1 MGRACAGTASVSSAL
16 GPALAWCPF
25 PDTASAADACSTL
38 LDEGLI
44 ACANML
50 PNMVSLFSWNGERG
64 ESAETGVL
72 LKTDAALLERMIERL
87 GELHPYDEP
96 AILGWHCDAALP
108 ATAAWLGGLVP

>member
-1 MGRACAGTASVSSAL
+1 MNRAE

-25 PDTASAADACSTL
+25 PDSATAAAACSTL

-50 PNMVSLFSWNGERG
+50 PGMTSVFAWNGERG
-64 ESAETGVL
+64 ESTEVGVI
-72 LKTDAALLERMIERL
+72 LKTDAALLERMIARL

-96 AILGWHCDAALP
+96 AILGWRCDAALP
-108 ATAAWLGGLVP
+108 ATAAWLGGLVR